1 VSSDQKARRV
11 VLAAM
16 LLASFMAAME
26 GTVTGAI
33 MPVVVG
39 AIGGF
44 DLFSWTFGAYLIVAA
59 IAMPVYGRL
68 ADLRGRK
75 PLFIASVVLFLL
87 GCWLCGTATTMPALI
102 AFRAV
107 QALGAAGMVPLAI
120 TIIGDVTSPAE
131 RPHYLGYVSA
141 VWGFAAIVA
150 PLMGAW
156 LIRHLSWSYVFWMP
170 IPVGI
175 AVVLIVVLWFRET
188 GTHHHHQGERPGFA
202 SLDLWSTPV
211 VRVALLSGFLCGTLL
226 MAVTAFVPTYLT
238 GVLNQSAMAGGIALG
253 LMSVSWT
260 FTNMTLSRIMRKFRY
275 RSLAIYASIVAMLA
289 CLGLVLAARTHQAL
303 PVYAAC
309 TLLGF
314 GLGGN
319 SITFNVAVQSNVPGR
334 ERGQATTLFYLARTL
349 GQALGAAAL
358 GWLLDLWVAREVP
371 GLGTV
376 DELMRADHRSAQVA
390 AALGHG
396 LERVFLCGL
405 VLSLFVLAT
414 SAITPKTLHVSHAV
428 EG

>member
-1 VSSDQKARRV
+1 
-11 VLAAM
+11 
-16 LLASFMAAME
+16 MAAME

-59 IAMPVYGRL
+59 IAMPIYGRL
-68 ADLRGRK
+68 ADLKGRK
-75 PLFIASVVLFLL
+75 PLFLASVILFIL
-87 GCWLCGTATTMPALI
+87 GSWLCGMATTMPALI
-102 AFRAV
+102 AYRAV
-107 QALGAAGMVPLAI
+107 QALGAAGMIPLAI
-120 TIIGDVTSPAE
+120 TIIGDVTTPAE

-156 LIRHLSWSYVFWMP
+156 LIQHLSWSYVFWMP
-170 IPVGI
+170 IPFGVGVI
-175 AVVLIVVLWFRET
+175 LFVTLWFRET
-188 GTHHHHQGERPGFA
+188 GHHHHQEGERPGFA
-202 SLDLWSTPV
+202 SLDLWRTPV
-211 VRVALLSGFLCGTLL
+211 VRVALLSAFLCGTLL

-238 GVLNQSAMAGGIALG
+238 GVLDQGPMAGGLALG
-253 LMSVSWT
+253 VMSIAWT
-260 FTNMTLSRIMRKFRY
+260 ATNMTLSRIMRRFRY
-275 RSLAIYASIVAMLA
+275 RSLALYASVISIIA
-289 CLGLVLAARTHQAL
+289 CGALVLAVRSHQAF

-319 SITFNVAVQSNVPGR
+319 SITFNVAVQSNVAGR

-358 GWLLDLWVAREVP
+358 GWALDQWVALEVP
-371 GLGTV
+371 GLGAV
-376 DELMRADHRSAQVA
+376 DELMRADHRSAVVA

-396 LERVFLCGL
+396 LERVFLCAL
-405 VLSLFVLAT
+405 AISLTVLAA
-414 SAITPKTLHVSHAV
+414 SAITPKALHVSHAV